1 MDQYERTG
9 GTPPGEA
16 PKNVTFSPAVERP
29 IGDADASSTLSE
41 RLDRELRAALYPLIQ
56 QDWVTR
62 NFGWRDVAQRAQAAV
77 TSYWTIAPKRCSAC
91 ERRLGRENFG
101 PNRAKPDGLQ
111 SVCRHC
117 RQKRRRA

>member
-1 MDQYERTG
+1 MDQYESTG
-9 GTPPGEA
+9 GNPPGEA
-16 PKNVTFSPAVERP
+16 PKNVTFSSAVERP
-29 IGDADASSTLSE
+29 TGEPSALSE
-41 RLDRELRAALYPLIQ
+41 RLDRELRAVLYPLIQ

-62 NFGWRDVAQRAQAAV
+62 NFGWRDVAQRAHAAV